1 MAKARKRRAARRTKK
16 TAKRG
21 KRKIKAAKKMA
32 KRGARKI
39 ARKKSAGKRKRTTAE
54 GMQRAL
60 EMKQAAEERK
70 REDHPHSQPVQDLS
84 PAQMAESV
92 EPDPVPHNLRE
103 QGDVAN
109 IIQNTTNRR
118 AG

>member
-1 MAKARKRRAARRTKK
+1 MAKAKKRRTARRTKK

-21 KRKIKAAKKMA
+21 KRKIKAKKTA
-32 KRGARKI
+32 KRGTRKTT
-39 ARKKSAGKRKRTTAE
+39 RKKSTVKRKRTTAE

-70 REDHPHSQPVQDLS
+70 REEYPHSQPVQDMS

-92 EPDPVPHNLRE
+92 EPDPVSHNLRE